1 MNDAIF
7 LLDESLNN
15 LQQIRTM
22 EEARDRD
29 EWNSLPSNELRQNQ
43 QNLQHLG
50 MLARFNNI
58 LGRDTINMLNLLTS
72 ETKGIFCHNTMVE
85 RIASMLNYFLLQLVG
100 PKSKNFKVKLITGN
114 EVEIL
119 YLGTF

>member
-1 MNDAIF
+1 MEAPILLRFINLLMNDAIF

-15 LQQIRTM
+15 LQQIRTL
-22 EEARDRD
+22 EESKSRH
-29 EWNSLPSNELRQNQ
+29 EWDALPPNEQRQNQ

-50 MLARFNNI
+50 MLARFDNI

-100 PKSKNFKVKLITGN
+100 PKSKNFKVS
-114 EVEIL
+114 
-119 YLGTF
+119 